1 MKLIILLFSII
12 SILHGQNN
20 IIKFDP
26 NKLKD
31 PEPKWPKI
39 INPINSKNL
48 SNQDSTSLD
57 SASIIVE
64 GFRIQLFATRDRFNA
79 EKFQIDFGKIYDKKI
94 YVIFEAPNYK
104 VRIGNFIDRN
114 RAEKVRSEFS
124 KKGYPSAWIIRT
136 KIEPKND

>member
-26 NKLKD
+26 NKLRD

>member
-1 MKLIILLFSII
+1 LKLIILLFSII

-48 SNQDSTSLD
+48 SNQDSTSLN

-79 EKFQIDFGKIYDKKI
+79 EKFQIDLGKIYDKKI

-124 KKGYPSAWIIRT
+124 KKCYPSAWIIRA
-136 KIEPKND
+136 KIEPIND

>member
-20 IIKFDP
+20 KIKFDP
-26 NKLKD
+26 NKLRD

-39 INPINSKNL
+39 INPINSNNL
-48 SNQDSTSLD
+48 SNQDSASLD

-136 KIEPKND
+136 KIEPIND

>member
-1 MKLIILLFSII
+1 LKLIILFFSII

-20 IIKFDP
+20 KIKFDP
-26 NKLKD
+26 NKLRD
-31 PEPKWPKI
+31 PEPKWLKI
-39 INPINSKNL
+39 INPINSKEL
-48 SNQDSTSLD
+48 SNQDSASLD
-57 SASIIVE
+57 YKSIIVE

-79 EKFQIDFGKIYDKKI
+79 EKFKIDLGNIYDKKI

-124 KKGYPSAWIIRT
+124 KKGYPSAWIIRA
-136 KIEPKND
+136 KIEPIND

>member
-1 MKLIILLFSII
+1 MKLIISLFSII

-20 IIKFDP
+20 KIKFDP
-26 NKLKD
+26 NKLRD
-31 PEPKWPKI
+31 PELKWPKI

-136 KIEPKND
+136 KIEPIND

>member
-79 EKFQIDFGKIYDKKI
+79 EKFQIDLGKIYDKKI

-136 KIEPKND
+136 KIEPIND

>member
-20 IIKFDP
+20 KIKFDP

-79 EKFQIDFGKIYDKKI
+79 EKFQIDLGKIYDKKI

-114 RAEKVRSEFS
+114 HAEKVRSEFS

-136 KIEPKND
+136 KIEPINN

>member
-1 MKLIILLFSII
+1 LKLIILLFSII

-20 IIKFDP
+20 KIKFDP
-26 NKLKD
+26 NRLRD

-48 SNQDSTSLD
+48 SNQDSASLD

-114 RAEKVRSEFS
+114 RAEKVRNEFS

-136 KIEPKND
+136 KIEPIND

>member
-1 MKLIILLFSII
+1 LKLIILLFSII

-26 NKLKD
+26 NKLRD

>member
-1 MKLIILLFSII
+1 LKLIILLFSII

-20 IIKFDP
+20 KIKFDP
-26 NKLKD
+26 NKLRD

-39 INPINSKNL
+39 INPINSNNL
-48 SNQDSTSLD
+48 SNQDSASLD

-79 EKFQIDFGKIYDKKI
+79 EKFQIDLGKIYDKKI

-136 KIEPKND
+136 KIEPIND

>member
-1 MKLIILLFSII
+1 LKLIILLFSII

-20 IIKFDP
+20 KIKFDP
-26 NKLKD
+26 NKLRD

-114 RAEKVRSEFS
+114 RAEKVRNEFS

-136 KIEPKND
+136 KIEPIND

>member
-1 MKLIILLFSII
+1 LKLIILLFSII

-26 NKLKD
+26 NKLRD

-136 KIEPKND
+136 KIEPIND

>member
-20 IIKFDP
+20 KIRFDP
-26 NKLKD
+26 NILKD

-39 INPINSKNL
+39 VNPINSENL
-48 SNQDSTSLD
+48 SNQDSIGLD
-57 SASIIVE
+57 SASIVIE
-64 GFRIQLFATRDRFNA
+64 GFRVQLFATGDRFNA
-79 EKFQIDFGKIYDKKI
+79 EKFQIDLGKIYDKKI

-104 VRIGNFIDRN
+104 VRIGNFIDRK

-124 KKGYPSAWIIRT
+124 KKGYPSGWIIRT
-136 KIEPKND
+136 KIEPIND

>member
-1 MKLIILLFSII
+1 LKLIILLFSII

-20 IIKFDP
+20 KIKFDP
-26 NKLKD
+26 NKLRD

-39 INPINSKNL
+39 INPINSENL
-48 SNQDSTSLD
+48 SNQDSVSLD
-57 SASIIVE
+57 PASIIVE

-79 EKFQIDFGKIYDKKI
+79 EKFQIDLGKIYDKKI

-136 KIEPKND
+136 KIEPIND

>member
-1 MKLIILLFSII
+1 LKLIILLFSIT

-20 IIKFDP
+20 KIKFDP
-26 NKLKD
+26 NKLRE

-39 INPINSKNL
+39 INPINSKKL

-57 SASIIVE
+57 SSSIIVE
-64 GFRIQLFATRDRFNA
+64 GFRVQLFATRDRFNA
-79 EKFQIDFGKIYDKKI
+79 EKFQIDLGKIYDKKI

-136 KIEPKND
+136 KIEPIND

>member
-1 MKLIILLFSII
+1 LKLIILLFSII

-136 KIEPKND
+136 KIEPIND

>member
-26 NKLKD
+26 NKLRD

-79 EKFQIDFGKIYDKKI
+79 EKFQIDFGQIYDKKI

-136 KIEPKND
+136 KIEPIND

>member
-26 NKLKD
+26 NKLRD

-79 EKFQIDFGKIYDKKI
+79 EKFQIDFGKTYDKKI

>member
-26 NKLKD
+26 NKLRD

-136 KIEPKND
+136 KIEPIND

>member
-1 MKLIILLFSII
+1 LKLIILLFSII

-20 IIKFDP
+20 KIKFDP
-26 NKLKD
+26 NKLRD

-39 INPINSKNL
+39 INPINPKDL

-79 EKFQIDFGKIYDKKI
+79 EKFQIDLGKIYDKKI

-104 VRIGNFIDRN
+104 VRIGNFIDRK

-136 KIEPKND
+136 KIEPIND

>member
-20 IIKFDP
+20 KIKFDP
-26 NKLKD
+26 NKLRD
-31 PEPKWPKI
+31 PELKWPKI

-79 EKFQIDFGKIYDKKI
+79 EKFQIDLGKIYDKKI

-136 KIEPKND
+136 KIEPIND

>member
-20 IIKFDP
+20 KIKFDP
-26 NKLKD
+26 NKLRD

-39 INPINSKNL
+39 VNPINSENL
-48 SNQDSTSLD
+48 SNQDSVSFD
-57 SASIIVE
+57 PASIVIE

-79 EKFQIDFGKIYDKKI
+79 EKFQIDLGKIYDNKI

-136 KIEPKND
+136 KIEPIND

>member
-136 KIEPKND
+136 KIEPIND

>member
-1 MKLIILLFSII
+1 LKLIILLFSII

-79 EKFQIDFGKIYDKKI
+79 EKFQIDLGKIYDKKI

-136 KIEPKND
+136 KIEPIND

>member
-12 SILHGQNN
+12 SILHGQSNK
-20 IIKFDP
+20 IKFDP
-26 NKLKD
+26 NKLRD

-39 INPINSKNL
+39 INPINSNNL
-48 SNQDSTSLD
+48 SNQDSASLD

-79 EKFQIDFGKIYDKKI
+79 EKFQIDLGKIYDKKI

-136 KIEPKND
+136 KIEPIND